1 MKSCKDFRFQVGAD
15 PRHLG
20 WRERFHLFMC
30 RACGRYLRET
40 REFDDRIET
49 ALCIDLEP
57 RTRSDH
63 GVRQQVDRP

>member
-40 REFDDRIET
+40 RALDERIET
-49 ALCIDLEP
+49 ALRIDLEP
-57 RTRSDH
+57 RTRNDDE
-63 GVRQQVDRP
+63 GRPQGHRS